1 MTRLHC
7 AFLVMADEGDFVTD
21 HTLGIAPLEQLGWE
35 VELVSWRETATDWNR
50 FDAVYICTP
59 WDYPDDPQVFMATLE
74 AIDRSTALLIND
86 LSLVRWTLPK
96 TYLRDLAERG
106 ANIVPSLW
114 HHHLVGNEFDAW
126 FEHFGTDQI
135 IIKPIVST
143 NAKDTFLL
151 QRPLAADTIA
161 SLCRTFAAR
170 DFVVQPFIENIQR
183 EGEYSLFFL
192 GGEYSHAILK
202 IPKARDFRVQE
213 EHGAEIRSV
222 QPEEALLRA
231 ARADL
236 ARVKPQPVYGRW
248 DYVRGPDGR
257 FLIMEMEIIEPSLY
271 LRMDPG
277 APARFAAAIDSHVRR
292 HLQHQA
298 AECEQ

>member
-1 MTRLHC
+1 MTPLRC

-21 HTLGIAPLEQLGWE
+21 HTLGIAPLEAQGWQ
-35 VELVSWRETATDWNR
+35 VELISWRETATDWDR
-50 FDAVYICTP
+50 FDTVYICTP
-59 WDYPDDPQVFMATLE
+59 WDYPDDPETFMATLQ
-74 AIDRSTALLIND
+74 AIDNSSALLVND

-96 TYLRDLAERG
+96 TYLRDLEERG

-114 HHHLVGNEFDAW
+114 HHHLAGNELDAW
-126 FEHFGTDQI
+126 FAHFDTDRI
-135 IIKPIVST
+135 IIKPVVST

-151 QRPLAADTIA
+151 HRPVAQETVAELR
-161 SLCRTFAAR
+161 RTFAAR

-183 EGEYSLFFL
+183 EGEFSLFFL
-192 GGEYSHAILK
+192 GGEYSHAIQK
-202 IPKARDFRVQE
+202 IPKAGDFRVQE

-222 QPEEALLRA
+222 IPEDALLQA
-231 ARADL
+231 ARADF
-236 ARVKPQPVYGRW
+236 ARVEPMPIYGRW

-277 APARFAAAIDSHVRR
+277 APDRFAAAIDRHARSH
-292 HLQHQA
+292 HQQQSV
-298 AECEQ
+298 ETV

>member
-1 MTRLHC
+1 MTKMSC

-21 HTLGIAPLEQLGWE
+21 HTLGIAPLEALGWQ
-35 VELVSWRETATDWNR
+35 VELVSWRETATDWDR
-50 FDAVYICTP
+50 FDVVYICTP
-59 WDYPDDPQVFMATLE
+59 WDYPDDPGTFMATLE
-74 AIDRSTALLIND
+74 AIDRSSALLVND

-96 TYLRDLAERG
+96 TYLRDLEERG

-114 HHHLVGNEFDAW
+114 HHHFAGNELDAW
-126 FEHFGTDQI
+126 FDHFGTDRI
-135 IIKPIVST
+135 IIKPVVST

-151 QRPLAADTIA
+151 QRPVTPETLATLR
-161 SLCRTFAAR
+161 STFAAR

-183 EGEYSLFFL
+183 EGEFSLFFL
-192 GGEYSHAILK
+192 GGEYSHAIQK
-202 IPKARDFRVQE
+202 IPRSGDFRVQE

-222 QPEEALLRA
+222 EPEEALLQT

-236 ARVKPQPVYGRW
+236 ARVEPRPVYGRW

-277 APARFAAAIDSHVRR
+277 APARFAAAIDRHVRTHPER
-292 HLQHQA
+292 QSV
-298 AECEQ
+298 ETV